1 MEDSTNLENYS
12 KKKEILKEYKS
23 TIISAISLILDNLNI
38 EKQMA
43 DSKIKKI
50 EYKDIE
56 KSIDRYSKLKIK
68 INNDEDL
75 TDADYS
81 LLSVTCLSAS
91 NLMISNSKILL
102 DSAEKIRDLAKFF
115 VIK

>member
-43 DSKIKKI
+43 DSKIKKN
-50 EYKDIE
+50 
-56 KSIDRYSKLKIK
+56 R
-68 INNDEDL
+68 
-75 TDADYS
+75 
-81 LLSVTCLSAS
+81 V
-91 NLMISNSKILL
+91 
-102 DSAEKIRDLAKFF
+102 
-115 VIK
+115 